1 MKGRASRRS
10 RIVLLAACGL
20 ACACSVGPSA
30 ASSDSAVPLVWHLES
45 DEGKVLDSREP
56 DRAVNPAS
64 VVKLATSLRALDTL
78 GIDHRFVT
86 TFGLTGKAS
95 PGHAEQP
102 GSLVVDGGA
111 DPDFHFE
118 NAMLVGRSLEERG
131 VHRVA
136 GDLHVGGTFWI
147 GWERGT
153 VGRET
158 DPVKRCLDM
167 GRRLVDAWTPASW
180 NADQKKA
187 WAEIASRRHW
197 DPSRP
202 PSVAIGGRVR
212 CDKAPAWEPVVVHR
226 SEPLLVAL
234 RRFNVFSNNDIER
247 LDASVGPP
255 SALPAFLAKRL
266 GPEAAKTS
274 FSTSSGLNA
283 NRMSPRLVV
292 SLLRDLRGWL
302 AEHGRKPGDL
312 MPVLGCG
319 ESTLR
324 ELFPRL
330 RESGE
335 ANGLAGKTGT
345 LNTQDG
351 GVSALAGF
359 LPSGPGLV
367 FFLAAPGAG
376 NRLPKA
382 RAAEE
387 DWVRRVLAKSGP
399 VGPLSCPPPVP
410 TSDAQAEIGGPVR
423 VSSR

>member
-1 MKGRASRRS
+1 MLAGRA
-10 RIVLLAACGL
+10 
-20 ACACSVGPSA
+20 
-30 ASSDSAVPLVWHLES
+30 
-45 DEGKVLDSREP
+45 
-56 DRAVNPAS
+56 
-64 VVKLATSLRALDTL
+64 
-78 GIDHRFVT
+78 
-86 TFGLTGKAS
+86 
-95 PGHAEQP
+95 
-102 GSLVVDGGA
+102 
-111 DPDFHFE
+111 
-118 NAMLVGRSLEERG
+118 LEERG

-136 GDLHVGGTFWI
+136 GDLYVGGTFWM

-167 GRRLVDAWTPASW
+167 GRRLVEAWSPSAW

-187 WAEIASRRHW
+187 WSELASRRRW
-197 DPSRP
+197 DLSRP
-202 PSVAIGGRVR
+202 PSIAIGGRVR
-212 CDKAPAWEPVVVHR
+212 CDKAPAWKPVVEHR

-247 LDASVGPP
+247 LDASLG
-255 SALPAFLAKRL
+255 APATMPGFLAKRL
-266 GPEAAKTS
+266 GADAGKTS
-274 FSTSSGLNA
+274 FATSSGLNS

-292 SLLRDLRGWL
+292 RMLRDLRGWL
-302 AEHGRKPGDL
+302 AGHGHQPGDL

-330 RESGE
+330 RDSGE
-335 ANGLAGKTGT
+335 ADGLAGKTGT

-359 LPSGPGLV
+359 LPAGPGLV
-367 FFLAAPGAG
+367 FFVAAPGAG
-376 NRLPKA
+376 DRLPKA

-387 DWVRRVLAKSGP
+387 DWVRRMLAKSGP
-399 VGPLSCPPPVP
+399 VRPLTCPPPVP
-410 TSDAQAEIGGPVR
+410 TSDAQAEIAGPVR